1 MCEKYVQDGKV
12 AVLVAPGYGAGW
24 STWNQ
29 PALAYDK
36 RVVEYYLERKDDKDL
51 CKKISRLNTDENKKA
66 SKYFESLG
74 YKDVYFGGFKDLVI
88 EWMPEGVY
96 YKIDEYDGYE
106 SIITIDSVD
115 WSIA

>member
-24 STWNQ
+24 STWNH

-51 CKKISRLNTDENKKA
+51 CKKISSLNTDENKKA

-74 YKDVYFGGFKDLVI
+74 YEDVYFGGFKDLVI
-88 EWMPEGVY
+88 EWIPEGVR
-96 YKIDEYDGYE
+96 YKIDEYDGCE
-106 SIITIDSVD
+106 SIVTIDAVD